1 MTDDKRQQ
9 ILAVTLDLIHEN
21 GLQST
26 PMSAIAKAAGVAMGT
41 IYHHFPSKEEL
52 VNALY
57 KDLLGQL
64 GATVLERY
72 TADSPVHGRLTQ
84 LWTDTLQFIIRHPRE
99 FLFADQYAYS
109 PYIDP
114 AAKKDD
120 SGWLDTMAQVLAEG
134 QAQGIIKQMDPEILI
149 HVAFGLLSSLA
160 KGHIAG
166 KYTLTDEM
174 VDTAVN
180 LCWDAVKR

>member
-9 ILAVTLDLIHEN
+9 ILAATLDLIHEN

-26 PMSAIAKAAGVAMGT
+26 PMSAIAKNAGVAMGT
-41 IYHHFPSKEEL
+41 IYHHFPSKEDL

-57 KDLLGQL
+57 QDLLGQL
-64 GATVLERY
+64 GAYVLERY

-84 LWTDTLQFIIRHPRE
+84 LWTHSLRFILDHPRQ
-99 FLFADQYAYS
+99 FLFVDQYAHS

-114 AAKKDD
+114 AAKEDD
-120 SGWLDTMAQVLAEG
+120 SGWWEALVRAIDDG
-134 QAQGIIKQMDPEILI
+134 QQQGIIKPVNPELLI
-149 HVAFGLLSSLA
+149 QGVVGLLGALA

-166 KYTLTDEM
+166 KFVLTDEM
-174 VDTAVN
+174 VETAVA